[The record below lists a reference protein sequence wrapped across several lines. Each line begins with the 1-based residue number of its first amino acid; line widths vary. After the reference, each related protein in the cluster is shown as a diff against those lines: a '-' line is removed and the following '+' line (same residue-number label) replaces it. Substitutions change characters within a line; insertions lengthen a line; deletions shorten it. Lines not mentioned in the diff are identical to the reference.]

1 MKSFYAIALW
11 ATVATGLSAQDA
23 PSEKSAAADEKKP
36 MTVELLWKLGRV
48 ALEAVS
54 PDGSR
59 AVYAVTRY
67 DVDANKGERNLYTCL
82 LYTSDAADE

>member
-1 MKSFYAIALW
+1 MKSLYAIALW

-23 PSEKSAAADEKKP
+23 PSEKSAAVDEKKP

-67 DVDANKGERNLYTCL
+67 DVAANKGERNL
-82 LYTSDAADE
+82 